1 MRRIHGS
8 RDASPSAHP
17 SSRGVT
23 FAWLCALALL
33 GGLGGCAKRQDA
45 TPELDPQAAQIQRI
59 ENGLRRLVRLES
71 RPDEAFPLS
80 ERMERHGVP
89 GVSLAVI
96 ENGKVAWSRGYGV
109 LEAGAEAPVTETSRF
124 RACSL
129 SKVAAAVAALSMV
142 QDGEL
147 SLSTDVNELLTSW
160 HVPEN
165 ELTRSEKVT
174 VERLLSHTAGLGVQ
188 GFDPYGLEDPLPTL
202 TQILDGLPP
211 ASNEPIRV
219 ESVPGRE
226 WSYSGGG
233 YTVLEQLMID
243 VEGRPFEEILARR
256 VLDPLGM
263 RDSSY
268 ADETAATTDAAV
280 GHDGLGRPIDGRFGA
295 TPERAAAGLRTT
307 ARDYATLLAEIL
319 AAYRGEGRV
328 LDGEMGRE
336 MLTPRTGGWGLGP
349 FVSGEGED
357 LRIGHGG
364 IDRGYNSYAVVY
376 PNRGAGPNR
385 GQGVVIFTNGD
396 RGNRVQEELLRAF
409 AVEFGWPDYQQI
421 PKRDTEADPALF
433 ARYQGTYQVGD
444 SWGFRIGQEGDTL
457 VFFESDGF
465 GARLLP
471 QSDRVFFDPEDGS
484 EIEFV
489 VAPNEAV
496 EEVVIRSQRGGSWTA
511 HPVP

>member
-1 MRRIHGS
+1 
-8 RDASPSAHP
+8 
-17 SSRGVT
+17 V
-23 FAWLCALALL
+23 ALL
-33 GGLGGCAKRQDA
+33 VLLAGCAQQ
-45 TPELDPQAAQIQRI
+45 PQQGLSSPDPQAAQAQRI

-71 RPDEAFPLS
+71 RPEETFSLA

-89 GVSLAVI
+89 GVGLAVI
-96 ENGKVAWSRGYGV
+96 EDGVVAWSRGYGV
-109 LEAGAEAPVTETSRF
+109 LEDGGAVPVTEHSRF

-129 SKVAAAVAALSMV
+129 SKVAAAVGALSMV

-147 SLSTDVNELLTSW
+147 SLSDDVNEQLESW
-160 HVPEN
+160 QVPEN
-165 ELTRSEKVT
+165 ELTRTEKVT

-188 GFDPYGLEDPLPTL
+188 GFDPYDLEAPLPT
-202 TQILDGLPP
+202 TVQILDGLPP
-211 ASNEPIRV
+211 AGNEPVRV
-219 ESVPGRE
+219 VSVPGTE

-233 YTVLEQLMID
+233 YTVLEQLMVD
-243 VEGRPFEEILARR
+243 VEGRPFEEILRRR
-256 VLDPLGM
+256 VFGPLGM
-263 RDSSY
+263 GDSSY
-268 ADETAATTDAAV
+268 ADETSATPDVAV
-280 GHDGLGRPIDGRFGA
+280 GHDGLGRPIEGRFGA
-295 TPERAAAGLRTT
+295 TPELAAAGLRTT
-307 ARDYATLLAEIL
+307 ARDYATLLVEIL

-336 MLTPRTGGWGLGP
+336 MLTARTGEWGLGP
-349 FVSGEGED
+349 FVVGEGKD

-364 IDRGYNSYAVVY
+364 IDHGYNSYAVAY

-409 AVEFGWPDYQQI
+409 AVELGWPDYQQI
-421 PKRDTEADPALF
+421 PKQDAEVDPALF
-433 ARYQGTYQVGD
+433 TSYLGTYQVGD

-465 GARLLP
+465 GARLVP
-471 QSDRVFFDPEDGS
+471 QSERLFFDPEDGS

-489 VAPNEAV
+489 PAADGSVQ
-496 EEVVIRSQRGGSWTA
+496 EVVIRSQRGGGWTA